1 MHLCGQRILRDTRRR
16 LRWRPRQIDRHAAS
30 SWRLAS
36 APWTRTIVGVSPAI
50 VITASERRL
59 SRQWLRP
66 PQFEDRDGADS
77 GGLACV
83 LGKAWVAPCLL
94 GVDAVAF
101 SAGQFADG
109 HRIGL

>member
-1 MHLCGQRILRDTRRR
+1 MAVNPGARRGRIAGSK
-16 LRWRPRQIDRHAAS
+16 PVAS
-30 SWRLAS
+30 AH

-50 VITASERRL
+50 VITASQRRL
-59 SRQWLRP
+59 SRWWLRP

-83 LGKAWVAPCLL
+83 LGKAWVAPRLL

-101 SAGQFADG
+101 GTGQFADG
-109 HRIGL
+109 HLVRLGSAF